1 MTPPP
6 PAPAPATTTK
16 AHHARAILAAQR
28 DAEVD
33 LTFPGADYRLTLKTY
48 QPVAT
53 PIGKRVVGIIQA
65 RARRIDTVRTGGS
78 YVEPIYGQPRRIQGE
93 ILDTDAS
100 ARTITVHAG
109 AAPFVCTVGPGQK
122 TDAFKPGDFV
132 ALDVL
137 EGTSF
142 SQV

>member
-1 MTPPP
+1 MTPSPP
-6 PAPAPATTTK
+6 PSTPAAK
-16 AHHARAILAAQR
+16 AHHARAILVAQR
-28 DAEVD
+28 EHEVD

-48 QPVAT
+48 QPVST

-65 RARRIDTVRTGGS
+65 RARRIDSVRTGGS

-93 ILDTDAS
+93 VLDTDTS

-109 AAPFVCTVGPGQK
+109 AAPFVCTVGAGQK